1 MGNDY
6 CISFSGAVVPVPLQ
20 VVPQGIESV
29 NGSDVNMGCASP
41 PGVFGG
47 MTICG
52 SFSTGVGAISYLV
65 DGISPAIDT
74 STSNWASRLVT
85 VRKND
90 ANDVIDIDHAVLTFH
105 FDPAVS
111 LTTIE
116 LDLFLCPELNIG
128 APRITLYADNNSN
141 LFFSFRS
148 GQAQS
153 NFIKHDIPNKTS
165 CDSLS
170 TVSIPLEQGGPSYS
184 TWHIL
189 VSIFQPDI
197 EWVHVGEVR
206 FLNTSDSGEP
216 SPTDIYTS
224 IISTRASEE
233 NTHSTPP
240 QLHPTSVSSGITSQ
254 LQPTSVPGGT
264 TSQLTSTSVPGGTT
278 SQLTSTSVPSGRES
292 DCTCSECSSSALIA
306 VSAVS
311 LLLIVILT
319 TVILT
324 QCLLMVRMRKSK
336 DVLYRNETYAEVM
349 TPTTMHT
356 DVPVSPNEAY
366 GLHKMTSSSEEAT
379 YELVK

>member
-1 MGNDY
+1 M
-6 CISFSGAVVPVPLQ
+6 PVPLQ

-29 NGSDVNMGCASP
+29 NGSDVNMGCAIP
-41 PGVFGG
+41 LADF
-47 MTICG
+47 TICG
-52 SFSTGVGAISYLV
+52 SFSTGGGAISYLV

-74 STSNWASRLVT
+74 STSNWASQLVT

-90 ANDVIDIDHAVLTFH
+90 ANDDITFDHVVLTFG
-105 FDPAVS
+105 FDTAVS
-111 LTTIE
+111 LTKIE

-128 APRITLYADNNSN
+128 APYITLYADNNN
-141 LFFSFRS
+141 NYFFSFLS

-153 NFIKHDIPNKTS
+153 NFNKHNIPNKTS

-189 VSIFQPDI
+189 VSNFQPDI

-216 SPTDIYTS
+216 SLTDIYTS

-240 QLHPTSVSSGITSQ
+240 QLHPTSVPS
-254 LQPTSVPGGT
+254 GT
-264 TSQLTSTSVPGGTT
+264 TSQLTSTSVPG
-278 SQLTSTSVPSGRES
+278 GRES
-292 DCTCSECSSSALIA
+292 DCTCSECSSSAVIA

-311 LLLIVILT
+311 LLLIVTLT
-319 TVILT
+319 TVVLT

-336 DVLYRNETYAEVM
+336 DVLH
-349 TPTTMHT
+349 TTMHT
-356 DVPVSPNEAY
+356 NVPVSPNEAY
-366 GLHKMTSSSEEAT
+366 GLHKMTSSSEEVT